1 MKLLMEEAQTFMIKL
16 VPPRRRSVTHQQA
29 YERMH
34 RFLTFAS
41 RADIDAAL
49 QDIRP
54 HKRVRWLVDKFEEE
68 TNEHIPISKIYKVL
82 RENNNLTLCNGDR
95 GKDTDAPAPK
105 QSEPITTTINE
116 QPTVIKFDEE

>member
-16 VPPRRRSVTHQQA
+16 VPPRRKSVTHQQA
-29 YERMH
+29 YERMQ

-41 RADIDAAL
+41 RDDIDAAL

-68 TNEHIPISKIYKVL
+68 TKEHIPISKIYKVL
-82 RENNNLTLCNGDR
+82 RDNAKISLE
-95 GKDTDAPAPK
+95 DTKLAD
-105 QSEPITTTINE
+105 PIMTTINE

>member
-1 MKLLMEEAQTFMIKL
+1 MEEEQTVFMIKL
-16 VPPRRRSVTHQQA
+16 TPPRRKSVTHQQA
-29 YERMH
+29 YERMQ

-41 RADIDAAL
+41 RTDIDAAL

-68 TNEHIPISKIYKVL
+68 TKEHIPISKIYKVL
-82 RENNNLTLCNGDR
+82 RENNTLTLCNGDK

-105 QSEPITTTINE
+105 QSEPIMTTINE